1 MRAMTVPMILAAC
14 AGHGVAVAADLQPLE
29 ARRLAGPSIHLY
41 QSPSGERVLLTDGAS
56 PRVGEI
62 DQWSYPSGGAGN
74 GFFTSL
80 VEPNALVGTN
90 SGAFGYAAARDWGD
104 LYPDTVVDSFTVSFA
119 TGYRDPTPN
128 DTIMDDVIGNNFII
142 RFEDAQG
149 GGDDL
154 VNAGSQP
161 LIAIQI
167 SDIPAGPD
175 TGDSNTL
182 SGFTVTIDLGDASFE
197 LGDSNGQPEE
207 ACVGDD
213 INLNSF
219 ADLDNDSLHDF
230 SFDVYFQQPG
240 VDPHDPS
247 TYANAVAQGVAL
259 GAPSCDQFPGPYP
272 IPGPAGSEDA
282 LVRFDLT
289 NTTAFDL
296 FDEQDSAYAGQFG
309 GGFSC
314 DNGVP
319 SGVYGGIDL
328 KLYGPTP
335 GTCGDDGICRVRLCN
350 PADLAPPC
358 GSLTFADITTF
369 LTAFNDMDPIADFEA
384 PAGEYTFADIAAF
397 LNAFVFGCP

>member
-1 MRAMTVPMILAAC
+1 MLAALPVVVAAC
-14 AGHGVAVAADLQPLE
+14 CGQAVALSTDMYPLP
-29 ARRLAGPSIHLY
+29 ARVVGGSGVHLY
-41 QSPSGERVLLTDGAS
+41 QSASGERVLLTAGAS

-62 DQWSYPSGGAGN
+62 DEWSYPSGGAGN
-74 GFFTSL
+74 GFITSL
-80 VEPNALVGTN
+80 VDPNALVGTN
-90 SGAFGYAAARDWGD
+90 NGAFGYAAARDWGD
-104 LYPDTVVDSFTVSFA
+104 INPDTVVDSFTVSFA

-128 DTIMDDVIGNNFII
+128 DTIMDDVPGNDLVV

-154 VNAGSQP
+154 VNAGSQ
-161 LIAIQI
+161 LLTAIEI
-167 SDIPAGPD
+167 FDLPSGPD

-182 SGFTVTIDLGDASFE
+182 AAFTVTIDLGDASFE
-197 LGDSNGQPEE
+197 LGDSNGRAEE
-207 ACVGDD
+207 DCVGDD
-213 INLNSF
+213 INLNAF

-259 GAPSCDQFPGPYP
+259 GAPACDQFPGPYAL
-272 IPGPAGSEDA
+272 PGPAGSEDA

-335 GTCGDDGICRVRLCN
+335 GICGGTSVGCL
-350 PADLAPPC
+350 ADLAQPFN
-358 GSLTFADITTF
+358 SLTFADITAF
-369 LTAFNDMDPIADFEA
+369 LTAFNNMNPVADFAA
-384 PAGEYTFADIAAF
+384 PVGQFTFADISAF
-397 LNAFVFGCP
+397 LIAFTAGCP